1 VPLWRMPAWLND
13 RPEGMPTMW
22 FSKREKEIT
31 QGISWGFIFYTL
43 LKVVKGKAREIH
55 PMLYIIVLFAV
66 LCLIL
71 V

>member
-1 VPLWRMPAWLND
+1 
-13 RPEGMPTMW
+13 MW